1 VKRSQV
7 ISSANA
13 TSTPRTFGLGWML
26 AVCAGLT
33 PLASHAVDPVVQ
45 QVESSMRTKVM
56 TLAKEAASHRDVPK
70 GTRIE
75 VEVGNL
81 DPRLQLAPCKVIQP
95 YLPPGL
101 PAWGR
106 TRIGLKCID
115 GPKAWN
121 VSLPIVVHVYQTALV
136 LRDSLPGGT
145 ELNASQLTPAEVDV
159 AASPDPAVLEMD
171 QAVGRTL
178 ARPLAAGS
186 TLRTDDLKPRQ
197 WFAAG
202 EMVRVVAE
210 GPGWQISTQGMALN
224 PGIEGRL
231 IRVKVDSGK
240 LIVGRAVSEGTVE
253 VNM

>member
-1 VKRSQV
+1 MKRSQ
-7 ISSANA
+7 AL
-13 TSTPRTFGLGWML
+13 STARSLPMFPAHRLGWVL
-26 AVCAGLT
+26 VVGAAIA
-33 PLASHAVDPVVQ
+33 PLASHAIDPVVQ
-45 QVESSMRTKVM
+45 QVEASMRGKVTAM
-56 TLAKEAASHRDVPK
+56 AKEAASHRDMPK
-70 GTRIE
+70 GTRVE

-81 DPRLQLAPCKVIQP
+81 DPRLQLAPCKVVQP

-121 VSLPIVVHVYQTALV
+121 VSLPVVVHVYQTALV
-136 LRDSLPGGT
+136 LRDSLPGGA
-145 ELNASQLTPAEVDV
+145 EINASHLVPAEVDV
-159 AASPDPAVLEMD
+159 AASPDPAVLVMD
-171 QAVGRTL
+171 QALGRTL
-178 ARPLAAGS
+178 ARPLAAGA

-210 GPGWQISTQGMALN
+210 GPGWQISTQGMAMN
-224 PGIEGRL
+224 PGIEGKL